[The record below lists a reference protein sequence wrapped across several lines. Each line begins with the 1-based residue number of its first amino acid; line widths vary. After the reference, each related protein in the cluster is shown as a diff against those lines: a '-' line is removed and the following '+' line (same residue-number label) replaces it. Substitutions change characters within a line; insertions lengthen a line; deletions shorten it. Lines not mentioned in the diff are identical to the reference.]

1 VSLTRTALIA
11 DPQPMFRAGLAAA
24 LRRAGIEVVAEASN
38 TAEAVT
44 AAMRLSPGVCVL
56 DGTLPGGTIAATKRI
71 SALAPETLV
80 VVLGPADDDE
90 MLVASLRAGASG
102 YLPRS
107 TSVPGL
113 ARALEAVLDG
123 SAAITR
129 TGVTALVRELRA
141 GPRQRSVINGAG
153 VSLTEREARV
163 AELLRDGLG
172 TREIAAE
179 LGLSPVTVRRH
190 LGTLGRKVG
199 AEGRDALLRTLRAS

>member
-1 VSLTRTALIA
+1 VSHNRTALIA

-24 LRRAGIEVVAEASN
+24 LRRAGIEVVAEATN
-38 TAEAVT
+38 AADAV
-44 AAMRLSPGVCVL
+44 AAAIRLAPGICVL
-56 DGTLPGGTIAATKRI
+56 DGSLSGGTIAATKRL

-80 VVLGPADDDE
+80 VVLGAADDNE
-90 MLVASLRAGASG
+90 MLVASVRAGASG

-107 TSVPGL
+107 TSVGGL
-113 ARALEAVLDG
+113 ARALEGVLDG

-129 TGVTALVRELRA
+129 TGVTALVRELQA
-141 GPRQRSVINGAG
+141 GPRQRSIINGAG

-172 TREIAAE
+172 TRQIADE

-190 LGTLGRKVG
+190 LGTLGRKLG
-199 AEGRDALLRTLRAS
+199 AEGRQALLRMLRAS

>member
-1 VSLTRTALIA
+1 VSVTRTALIA
-11 DPQPMFRAGLAAA
+11 DRQPMFRAGLAAA

-38 TAEAVT
+38 TVEAV
-44 AAMRLSPGVCVL
+44 AAATRLAPGVCVL
-56 DGTLPGGTIAATKRI
+56 DSSLPGGTIAATKRI

-90 MLVASLRAGASG
+90 LLVASVRAGASG

-107 TSVPGL
+107 TSVRGL

-129 TGVTALVRELRA
+129 TGVTALVRELRS
-141 GPRQRSVINGAG
+141 GSRQRSIINGAG

-172 TREIAAE
+172 TREIADE
-179 LGLSPVTVRRH
+179 LGLSPITVRRH
-190 LGTLGRKVG
+190 LGTLGRKIG
-199 AEGRDALLRTLRAS
+199 AKGREELLRTLRES

>member
-1 VSLTRTALIA
+1 MSLTRTALIA

-90 MLVASLRAGASG
+90 MLVASVRAGASG

-199 AEGRDALLRTLRAS
+199 VEGRDALLRTLRAS

>member
-1 VSLTRTALIA
+1 VSVTRTALIA

-38 TAEAVT
+38 TAEAV
-44 AAMRLSPGVCVL
+44 AAATRLAPRVCVL
-56 DGTLPGGTIAATKRI
+56 DGSLPGGTIAATKRI

-90 MLVASLRAGASG
+90 MLVASVRAGASG

-107 TSVPGL
+107 TSVRGL

-129 TGVTALVRELRA
+129 TGVAALVRELRS
-141 GPRQRSVINGAG
+141 GSQKRSIIKGAR
-153 VSLTEREARV
+153 VSLTERESRV
-163 AELLRDGLG
+163 AELLRDGLD
-172 TREIAAE
+172 TREIAEE

-190 LGTLGRKVG
+190 VSTLGRKVG
-199 AEGRDALLRTLRAS
+199 AQGREALLRTLRAS

>member
-1 VSLTRTALIA
+1 VSHNRTALIA
-11 DPQPMFRAGLAAA
+11 DPQPVFRAGLAAA

-38 TAEAVT
+38 AAEAVT
-44 AAMRLSPGVCVL
+44 AATRLAPGVCVL
-56 DGTLPGGTIAATKRI
+56 DGSLSGGTIAATKRL
-71 SALAPETLV
+71 SALAPQTLV
-80 VVLGPADDDE
+80 VVLGAADDDE
-90 MLVASLRAGASG
+90 MLVASVRAGASG

-107 TSVPGL
+107 TSVGGL

-141 GPRQRSVINGAG
+141 GPQQRSIINGAG

-172 TREIAAE
+172 TREIADE
-179 LGLSPVTVRRH
+179 LGLSPITVRRH
-190 LGTLGRKVG
+190 LGTLGRKIG
-199 AEGRDALLRTLRAS
+199 AKGREELLRTLRES